1 LSWSAPRPFT
11 NRRRPTIRQLDDK
24 IFISAQIQPGDIASF
39 VDQGVTM
46 IVNNRPDG
54 EEPGQPLGVEIE
66 DAAAAAGMDYRAI
79 PIIRG
84 IGPADAEA
92 MREALSK
99 SRGNILAFC
108 RTGTRSGLAWALAKS
123 EEGLPRQEIEAKL
136 TKAGVDPT
144 PIAHLL

>member
-1 LSWSAPRPFT
+1 MYVSG
-11 NRRRPTIRQLDDK
+11 
-24 IFISAQIQPGDIASF
+24 QIQPAEIPALAQ
-39 VDQGVTM
+39 QGVTM

-66 DAAAAAGMDYRAI
+66 EAATTVGIDYRTI

-92 MREALSK
+92 MRDAIRQ
-99 SRGNILAFC
+99 SRGKVLAFC
-108 RTGTRSGLAWALAKS
+108 RSGTRSALAWALAKS
-123 EEGLPRQEIEAKL
+123 EGGMPREEIEQRL
-136 TKAGVDPT
+136 IGAGVDPT